1 MDTFNNMK
9 LEFNHPINEDV
20 RKGRSISLRRGWSL
34 ILGSKGVRR
43 WLKRMERIV
52 MIIMFDALLG
62 VLVCVDMKTLLTFE
76 RERDLDMRGP

>member
-1 MDTFNNMK
+1 MDTLNNMN

-20 RKGRSISLRRGWSL
+20 RKGSISLRYGRSL

-52 MIIMFDALLG
+52 MIMMFDALLG